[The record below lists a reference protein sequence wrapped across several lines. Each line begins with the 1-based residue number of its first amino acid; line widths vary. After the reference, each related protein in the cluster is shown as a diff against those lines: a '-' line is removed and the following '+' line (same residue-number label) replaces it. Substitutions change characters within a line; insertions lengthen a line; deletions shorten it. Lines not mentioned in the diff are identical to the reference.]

1 MKLLAFGSTGS
12 AGREI
17 VAQGLEHG
25 HEVTAFA
32 RRPEKLGLSHER
44 LRVVGGDVLDL
55 SAVKR
60 VTPGHDAV
68 LCAIGAP
75 ASDRSGVRQAGTRHI
90 IEAMESGGP
99 RRLICLASLGY
110 GDSREILPFH
120 MKYVIVPLFLRHAFA
135 DHERQEACIKASG
148 LDWVIVRA
156 PALTNGPRTGIYRH
170 GFPVTERGV
179 RLRISRA
186 DVADFMLKQ
195 LSDDTY
201 LRKTPGVSS

>member
-1 MKLLAFGSTGS
+1 VKLLVFGSTGGT
-12 AGREI
+12 GREI
-17 VAQGLEHG
+17 VTQGLEQG

-32 RRPEKLGLSHER
+32 RSPDKLGLSHER

-55 SAVKR
+55 AAVER
-60 VTPGHDAV
+60 VTPGHDSV

-75 ASDRSGVRQAGTRHI
+75 ASDRSGVREAGTRHI
-90 IEAMESGGP
+90 IQAMKSGGP

-120 MKYVIVPLFLRHAFA
+120 MKYLIVPLFLRHAFA
-135 DHERQEACIKASG
+135 DHERQEACIKASD
-148 LDWVIVRA
+148 LDWIIVR
-156 PALTNGPRTGIYRH
+156 PTALTNGPRMGIYRH

-179 RLRISRA
+179 RLKISRA

-201 LRKTPGVSS
+201 LFKTPSVSS